1 LETIN
6 IHRSRIKSLNEL
18 PYRSQGSYVLYWMQ
32 QSQRSRWN
40 HALEY
45 AIQRANEL
53 GCGVVVGFGLMPDYP
68 EANARHYTFMLEGL
82 QQVAEA
88 LNERKCKFVLRYG
101 QPAEVALSLGQEA
114 KLIVC
119 DRAYLRH
126 QRAWRQ
132 RVAEE
137 AGCSVMQVE
146 SDVVVPV
153 EAASDK
159 TEYAA
164 RTIRKKLMGQYE
176 DYLQKPEA
184 GMPETDGRF
193 LSPKGEAIEDIPA
206 MIQQM
211 DIDHS
216 VPPVSGHFRGGEQEA
231 AAVFESFLQ
240 AHFAEYEGNRNQP
253 QTDSVSHMS
262 KYLHF
267 GQIAPAALL
276 QWVRE
281 AKPADD
287 NRAAFVEELL
297 VRRELSVNYCYF
309 TKDYDQYETLPAWAL
324 QTLDEH
330 ASDERDPAYSLQQL
344 EAAQTHDPYWNAA
357 MMEMKHT
364 GYMHNYMRMYWGKQI
379 LAWTEQPKEAF
390 ERALYLNNKY
400 FLDGRDCNSFAN
412 VSWLFGRHDRGW
424 TERPIFGK
432 VRIMKQRGLK
442 RKFKPDAYVEK
453 VEKLTGLKIPQT

>member
-1 LETIN
+1 
-6 IHRSRIKSLNEL
+6 
-18 PYRSQGSYVLYWMQ
+18 
-32 QSQRSRWN
+32 
-40 HALEY
+40 
-45 AIQRANEL
+45 
-53 GCGVVVGFGLMPDYP
+53 
-68 EANARHYTFMLEGL
+68 
-82 QQVAEA
+82 
-88 LNERKCKFVLRYG
+88 
-101 QPAEVALSLGQEA
+101 
-114 KLIVC
+114 
-119 DRAYLRH
+119 
-126 QRAWRQ
+126 
-132 RVAEE
+132 
-137 AGCSVMQVE
+137 
-146 SDVVVPV
+146 
-153 EAASDK
+153 
-159 TEYAA
+159 
-164 RTIRKKLMGQYE
+164 
-176 DYLQKPEA
+176 
-184 GMPETDGRF
+184 
-193 LSPKGEAIEDIPA
+193 
-206 MIQQM
+206 
-211 DIDHS
+211 
-216 VPPVSGHFRGGEQEA
+216 
-231 AAVFESFLQ
+231 
-240 AHFAEYEGNRNQP
+240 
-253 QTDSVSHMS
+253 MS

-276 QWVRE
+276 HWVRE
-281 AKPADD
+281 TKPADD

-309 TKDYDQYETLPAWAL
+309 TEDYDQYETLPAWAL
-324 QTLDEH
+324 QTLEEH

-453 VEKLTGLKIPQT
+453 VEKLTGLKIPKT